1 MYNGIGLPTPRGS
14 GTNGY
19 VQRNLAYLTTYKDK
33 INYKTD
39 ADVKHADALAFKEP
53 NKDILMHEKKRRVEV
68 RCFELRQTMEDQ
80 GYTEEEIEEKV
91 SALRE
96 ELTSRLTG
104 DIAPKNLDE
113 AFKPGAT
120 IIPDANRLVPRGTHE
135 TAAVTILK
143 NTVFKE
149 ALGIGDD
156 YEDGSAMQSSRER
169 RQQAEAAKA
178 LFESQ
183 KSLKTLKSSSEESEE
198 DKEVSKKEKKAKK
211 HKKIHTHHKKHKRS
225 RKESVN
231 SSDSGSAA
239 ESGERRKK
247 RHKHRHH
254 RGGKA

>member
-53 NKDILMHEKKRRVEV
+53 NKDILMHEKKRQVEV
-68 RCFELRQTMEDQ
+68 KCFELQQTMEDQ
-80 GYTEEEIEEKV
+80 GYTGEEIDEKV

-96 ELTSRLTG
+96 ELTSGLT
-104 DIAPKNLDE
+104 DDVAPKSLGE
-113 AFKPGAT
+113 AFKSGAT
-120 IIPDANRLVPRGTHE
+120 IIPDANRLIPRGTHE

-156 YEDGSAMQSSRER
+156 YEDGSAMHNSRER
-169 RQQAEAAKA
+169 RQQAEEAKA

-183 KSLKTLKSSSEESEE
+183 KSLK
-198 DKEVSKKEKKAKK
+198 
-211 HKKIHTHHKKHKRS
+211 
-225 RKESVN
+225 
-231 SSDSGSAA
+231 
-239 ESGERRKK
+239 
-247 RHKHRHH
+247 
-254 RGGKA
+254 

>member
-39 ADVKHADALAFKEP
+39 TDVKHADALAFKEP
-53 NKDILMHEKKRRVEV
+53 NKEILMHEKKRQVE
-68 RCFELRQTMEDQ
+68 
-80 GYTEEEIEEKV
+80 GYTEEEIDEKV

-96 ELTSRLTG
+96 ELTSRLTD
-104 DIAPKNLDE
+104 DIAPKSLGE
-113 AFKPGAT
+113 AFKSGAT
-120 IIPDANRLVPRGTHE
+120 IIPDANRLIPRGTHE
-135 TAAVTILK
+135 TAAVSILK

-149 ALGIGDD
+149 ALGIAEN

-169 RQQAEAAKA
+169 RQQAEAARA

-198 DKEVSKKEKKAKK
+198 DNEESKEERKARR
-211 HKKIHTHHKKHKRS
+211 HKKTHSHHKKHKRS
-225 RKESVN
+225 KRESVT
-231 SSDSGSAA
+231 SSDSGSVA
-239 ESGERRKK
+239 ENKEKRKK
-247 RHKHRHH
+247 RRKHRHH
-254 RGGKA
+254 RDDKA